1 MLAKCHGALLLF
13 GYQLLLSGAVSEI
26 TPTIHSTK
34 SISQCGQYDAT
45 QDEDLM
51 TALQQIRQHLPMKQI
66 DNTSCQSIHSS
77 NPSAPSGYY
86 NIIATNVSGV
96 QVYCDMEGTHCGG
109 EGGWTRV
116 TYINMTQAGTTCPQ
130 GLEQMSF
137 SGSPYC
143 GRFSSGSGCVSA
155 LLNTTT
161 SYQQVC
167 GQVAGYQENGP
178 DAFRPY
184 IQTSANINQVYF
196 DGLSIFHGS
205 PRNHI
210 WTYAAGYHE
219 NLAGSDTCPC
229 NNGSTLQVPP
239 YVGSDYYCESGN
251 NGGDCSNVVFP
262 DVLWDGQQC
271 DGREGSCCT
280 HPNMPWFVKTLTK
293 TTTDNIELRACTTN
307 AHCPGT
313 VPVFLIELYIR

>member
-1 MLAKCHGALLLF
+1 MLVKCVLLLF
-13 GYQLLLSGAVSEI
+13 CYQLLLSGAESEF
-26 TPTIHSTK
+26 TPTIHSTD

-51 TALQQIRQHLPMKQI
+51 TALQQIRNRLPTKQI
-66 DNTSCQSIHSS
+66 QSTSCKSIYNS
-77 NPSAPSGYY
+77 NQSAPSGYY
-86 NIIATNVSGV
+86 NITTANGSVAH
-96 QVYCDMEGTHCGG
+96 VYCDMEGTHCGG

-143 GRFSSGSGCVSA
+143 GRFSPGPGCVSA
-155 LLNTTT
+155 ILHTTI

-167 GQVAGYQENGP
+167 GRVAGHQEHGP

-184 IQTSANINQVYF
+184 NQVYF
-196 DGLSIFHGS
+196 DGLSILHGS
-205 PRNHI
+205 TQNHI
-210 WTYAAGYHE
+210 WTYAAGFQE
-219 NLAGSDTCPC
+219 NKITSASCPC
-229 NNGSTLQVPP
+229 NTGSANQVPP

-251 NGGDCSNVVFP
+251 NGGCSNVVFP

-271 DGREGSCCT
+271 GGLEAPCCT
-280 HPNMPWFVKTLTK
+280 HPNMPWFIKTLNK
-293 TTTDNIELRACTTN
+293 NTTDNIELRACTTN
-307 AHCPGT
+307 NGCHGT
-313 VPVFLIELYIR
+313 VPLFLIELYIR